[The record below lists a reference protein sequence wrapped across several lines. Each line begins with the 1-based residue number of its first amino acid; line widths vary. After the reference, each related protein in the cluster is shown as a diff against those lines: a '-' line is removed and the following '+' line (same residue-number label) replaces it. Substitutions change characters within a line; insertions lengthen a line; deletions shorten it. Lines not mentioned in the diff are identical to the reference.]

1 MKIQAGDR
9 VRFLNAVGGGE
20 VARYISKDVIGVVDK
35 DGFEIPVLVKECV
48 VVGEVSR
55 MNFPVQPQKSA
66 PEPVSIPVETKPAPP
81 EKPEWEES
89 EETDYGDALSLY
101 IGIVPVDVKNLS
113 TTPFDIFLIN
123 DSNYTLLFLVQ
134 WNHPLFRR
142 GKGGGFEHGEVYPNT
157 KLFLETID
165 HEQLQKSSQ
174 LLIQAIAFKKE
185 KAFEAKPVIDCV
197 VSLPVLEMNK
207 LHSFM
212 ENDFFDEEAIILPV
226 IEKDAPPAFLK
237 IDAKALKQAMQ
248 QKDAPAT
255 PKPKPE
261 HKRQRI
267 SPVIEIDLHINQL
280 LDSTAGMSNG
290 DMLNYQMDKFVETI
304 EQYKTRKGQKLVF
317 IHGKGDGV
325 LRNEIVKTLKTK
337 YKTFYFQDA
346 SFREYGFGATMVTI
360 R

>member
-1 MKIQAGDR
+1 
-9 VRFLNAVGGGE
+9 
-20 VARYISKDVIGVVDK
+20 
-35 DGFEIPVLVKECV
+35 
-48 VVGEVSR
+48 
-55 MNFPVQPQKSA
+55 
-66 PEPVSIPVETKPAPP
+66 
-81 EKPEWEES
+81 
-89 EETDYGDALSLY
+89 
-101 IGIVPVDVKNLS
+101 
-113 TTPFDIFLIN
+113 
-123 DSNYTLLFLVQ
+123 
-134 WNHPLFRR
+134 
-142 GKGGGFEHGEVYPNT
+142 
-157 KLFLETID
+157 LETID